1 MDLLGC
7 PTDPPVGEGWTLDL
21 STVSLSVSRHAVCR
35 HGVCGP
41 RPEAG
46 PRTVSERKRERQYL
60 DGIN

>member
-1 MDLLGC
+1 M
-7 PTDPPVGEGWTLDL
+7 DL